1 MPPRLLELLKKFSVN
16 LAYPISISL
25 VVLFIQIIVGIL
37 FYSLTVEIRDSALM
51 CRFGTEL
58 MRKSFVLFDQFIGQ
72 LMSQFPISF

>member
-37 FYSLTVEIRDSALM
+37 FYSLTVEIRDSTLM